1 MKVLLQRVSRGAV
14 STDGE
19 KIAEIGPGLLLLVGF
34 GRGDSVTDLE
44 WMLRKVLDLRI
55 FPDESG
61 NMNLSVTDT
70 SGALLIVSQFTLHA
84 DPRKGRRP
92 SFVRAALPEDASLLY
107 DTFVAL
113 ARRSGLQVGSGE
125 FGAMMEVELVNSG
138 PVTIMLD
145 SPSERVQ

>member
-19 KIAEIGPGLLLLVGF
+19 KIAEIGHGLLLLVGF
-34 GRGDSVTDLE
+34 GRGDSVADLE
-44 WMLRKVLDLRI
+44 WMLRKVLGLRI
-55 FPDESG
+55 FPDQSG

-113 ARRSGLQVGSGE
+113 ARRSGLKVGSGE